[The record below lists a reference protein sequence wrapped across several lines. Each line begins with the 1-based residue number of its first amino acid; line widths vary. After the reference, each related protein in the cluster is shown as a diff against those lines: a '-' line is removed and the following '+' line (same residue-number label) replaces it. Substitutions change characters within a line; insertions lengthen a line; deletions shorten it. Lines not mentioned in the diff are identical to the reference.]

1 MERSMFKLFSL
12 GPAGA
17 PSCSIL
23 RVSNW
28 LAVSL
33 VAAGTLLGA
42 GPALAHEF
50 KTGSIVIEQPWSRA
64 TPGGAQ
70 VAAGYLTIR
79 NDGTAPDRLAAATA
93 DIAGL
98 TEIHLMSMVDGVMQM
113 RQVTE
118 GLPVPAGG
126 AVALAPGAYHLMF
139 MDLKRQLKAGEQ
151 FSGTQTYEKAGTLE
165 VTFEVEA
172 AGAAAPR
179 PAE

>member
-1 MERSMFKLFSL
+1 MFNLFR
-12 GPAGA
+12 PRPTGA
-17 PSCSIL
+17 PPRVIL
-23 RVSNW
+23 RVSLW

-33 VAAGTLLGA
+33 VAAGLPLCA

-50 KTGSIVIEQPWSRA
+50 KTGSIVVEQPWSRA

-79 NDGTAPDRLAAATA
+79 NDGTAPDRLVAARAE
-93 DIAGL
+93 IAGL
-98 TEIHLMSMVDGVMQM
+98 TEIHQMSMVDGVMQM
-113 RQVTE
+113 RQVTD

-139 MDLKRQLKAGEQ
+139 MELKRQLKAGEQ
-151 FSGTQTYEKAGTLE
+151 FSGTLTFEKAGTLD

-172 AGAAAPR
+172 TGATAPG
-179 PAE
+179 PAEQQH